1 MDELSDTLKTGQKI
15 QFSYT
20 GRKNITQDAKIIK
33 NIMLNLLSN
42 ASKYSEENKNIYLN
56 VEVEENSVTIQVRD
70 EGIGIPE
77 EDQERLFN
85 RFYRAKNAINIQGTG
100 LGLNIVR
107 KYVELLEGTIGFVSR
122 LNEGSTFTVRFPA

>member
-1 MDELSDTLKTGQKI
+1 
-15 QFSYT
+15 
-20 GRKNITQDAKIIK
+20 
-33 NIMLNLLSN
+33 MLNLLSN